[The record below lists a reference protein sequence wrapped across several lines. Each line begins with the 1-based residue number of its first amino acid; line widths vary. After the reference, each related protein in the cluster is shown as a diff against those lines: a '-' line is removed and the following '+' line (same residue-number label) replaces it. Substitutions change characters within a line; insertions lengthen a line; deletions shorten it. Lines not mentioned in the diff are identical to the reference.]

1 MNIIKLN
8 SIHPKSAMIDCVH
21 SHKSCLFQSTTHEE
35 CDLGSLGFTELI
47 VCFNP
52 RTHEECDQR
61 NKNDASA
68 SLVSIHALTRSA
80 TWPEFFASKTAA
92 VSIHALTRSATL
104 QTHCIVRPHW
114 FQSTHSRGVR
124 HPDPRKILFIRK
136 FQSTHSRGVRPR
148 QGEMPYPL
156 LCFNPRTHE
165 ECDFTRF
172 IRSPAISCFNPRTH
186 EECDRI

>member
-1 MNIIKLN
+1 MNIIKQN

-80 TWPEFFASKTAA
+80 TLHSRGMQGDKK
-92 VSIHALTRSATL
+92 VSIHALTRSATQIPL
-104 QTHCIVRPHW
+104 Q
-114 FQSTHSRGVR
+114 
-124 HPDPRKILFIRK
+124 K
-136 FQSTHSRGVRPR
+136 
-148 QGEMPYPL
+148 
-156 LCFNPRTHE
+156 
-165 ECDFTRF
+165 
-172 IRSPAISCFNPRTH
+172 
-186 EECDRI
+186 